1 MDAVRTFW
9 VIPHHD
15 IDALRVNLSAAA
27 ALQQEVLMVDH
38 TTYGAEALVTGSN
51 APMIVDFAA
60 VSWEK
65 GIIGMG
71 KGADEGGEVCVGEY

>member
-71 KGADEGGEVCVGEY
+71 KGADEEGEVCVSEY